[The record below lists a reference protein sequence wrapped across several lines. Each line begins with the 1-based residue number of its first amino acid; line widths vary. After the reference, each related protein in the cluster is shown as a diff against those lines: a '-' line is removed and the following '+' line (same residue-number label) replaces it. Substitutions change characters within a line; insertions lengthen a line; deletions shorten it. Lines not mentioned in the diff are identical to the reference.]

1 MACAYVDKYIVS
13 KESAMYIKSVTIEG
27 MRNVKYKKYE
37 LSQLVYLHGPNG
49 AGKSTVLNAIQLCLL
64 GYIPGTA
71 KSNAAIMEHANGNR
85 IEVTVEL
92 GAPDWGD
99 HTIEATRTFER
110 KSRTVT
116 SDFSLDGF
124 GSDPTMDQIMGDS
137 KLPVFDWN
145 SFTSLTS
152 NKLKD
157 WFIQF
162 IPGMNEDVDWMQEL
176 ESAVNVDVVYNVD
189 IVKEYADKFS
199 KIDASS
205 AVDSVIEA
213 NSMLKNDVSY
223 CKAALAEKENAVNGL
238 LDSFDISD
246 SENMD
251 VDALQQQYD
260 AAVKEYDAAQASYMD
275 KFKKYTSALNRTAQI
290 NKLSDDLSRMLS
302 VEDIESKQAEL
313 QSSIDD
319 MVSLQDDLRIDIESA
334 KSQKQAALE
343 CLAECKAN
351 IETCKAV
358 VDSDSSCPYTKLA
371 CESIA
376 RVKPKYASNLKQYT
390 SDANSYK
397 QEAEQCNSK
406 IKHLEQQLSQAQLD
420 KQEYSKRISELDFK
434 LSQRKAAAE
443 KLEKAASAVA
453 ESVTQEEVNEA
464 QQLMDSAKKL
474 ERDLSFK
481 LNTAVRIKQNADLV
495 ESMMLEKYKL
505 QEKLDILNAWVK
517 LTGANGLQ
525 TKLSSKGFTDLEQ
538 KLTPYVQE
546 LFGSMYSCKFN
557 VAQKANSFSFGIEK
571 HSKLGVCTYIP
582 YNLLSTGEKTVYAY
596 MLMKYIA
603 DNSNSLLKLVMMDDF
618 FDHLDKQRFASL
630 LYTMSSS
637 STCQVIMAGVVD
649 CNCEAVKVIE
659 I

>member
-1 MACAYVDKYIVS
+1 
-13 KESAMYIKSVTIEG
+13 MYIKSVTIEG

-71 KSNAAIMEHANGNR
+71 KSNAAIMEHANGNK

-99 HTIEATRTFER
+99 HTVEFTRTFER
-110 KSRTVT
+110 KGRTVT
-116 SDFSLDGF
+116 SDLSFEGF

-162 IPGMNEDVDWMQEL
+162 IPGMNEDVNWEQEL
-176 ESAVNVDVVYNVD
+176 QNAVNVDVVYNAD

-199 KIDASS
+199 KIDASY

-238 LDSFDISD
+238 LDSSDISD
-246 SENMD
+246 SEDLD

-275 KFKKYTSALNRTAQI
+275 KFKKYTNALNRTSQI

-302 VEDIESKQAEL
+302 VDDIESKQAEL

-319 MVSLQDDLRIDIESA
+319 TVELQENLQANLDSMQA
-334 KSQKQAALE
+334 QKQAALE

-351 IETCKAV
+351 IETCKSV
-358 VDSDSSCPYTKLA
+358 VNSDSSCPYTKLA

-376 RVKPKYASNLKQYT
+376 RVKPQYANKLAQYS
-390 SDANSYK
+390 SDAESYK
-397 QEAEQCNSK
+397 QEAAECDSK
-406 IKHLEQQLSQAQLD
+406 IKFLQQEMNSTEQD
-420 KQEYSKRISELDFK
+420 KQKCFKLIDELNFK
-434 LSQRKAAAE
+434 LSQRKAAEE
-443 KLEKAASAVA
+443 KLEKATSAVV
-453 ESVTQEEVNEA
+453 ESVTQKEVDEA
-464 QQLMDSAKKL
+464 QQLMDSAKQL

-505 QEKLDILNAWVK
+505 QEKLDVLNAWVK

-546 LFGSMYSCKFN
+546 LFGSMYTCKFN
-557 VAQKANSFSFGIEK
+557 VTQKANSFSFGLEK
-571 HSKLGVCTYIP
+571 RSKLGVSTYIP

-630 LYTMSSS
+630 LYTMSNS

-649 CNCEAVKVIE
+649 CNCEAVTVIE

>member
-1 MACAYVDKYIVS
+1 
-13 KESAMYIKSVTIEG
+13 MYIKSVTIEG

-49 AGKSTVLNAIQLCLL
+49 VGKSTVLNAIQLCLL

-71 KSNAAIMEHANGNR
+71 KSNAAIMEHANGNK

-92 GAPDWGD
+92 GAADWGA
-99 HTIEATRTFER
+99 HTVEFTRTFER
-110 KSRTVT
+110 KGRTVT
-116 SDFSLDGF
+116 SNLAFEGF
-124 GSDPTMDQIMGDS
+124 GSDPTMDEIMGDS

-145 SFTSLTS
+145 SFTALTS

-162 IPGMNEDVDWMQEL
+162 IPGMNESVNWEQEL
-176 ESAVNVDVVYNVD
+176 QSAVNVDVVYNAD

-213 NSMLKNDVSY
+213 NSTLKNDVSY

-238 LDSFDISD
+238 LDSSDISD
-246 SENMD
+246 SDDLD

-260 AAVKEYDAAQASYMD
+260 AAVKKYDAAQASYMD
-275 KFKKYTSALNRTAQI
+275 KFKKYTNALNRTAQI

-302 VEDIESKQAEL
+302 VDDIESKQAEL

-319 MVSLQDDLRIDIESA
+319 TVELQEDLQANLDSMQA
-334 KSQKQAALE
+334 QKQAALE
-343 CLAECKAN
+343 CLAECKAS
-351 IETCKAV
+351 IETCKSV
-358 VDSDSSCPYTKLA
+358 VNSDSSCPYTKLA

-376 RVKPKYASNLKQYT
+376 RVKPQYASKLAQYS
-390 SDANSYK
+390 SDADSYQ
-397 QEAEQCNSK
+397 QEVKECDSK
-406 IKHLEQQLSQAQLD
+406 INYLQQELNSTEQD
-420 KQEYSKRISELDFK
+420 KQKCFKLIDELDFK
-434 LSQRKAAAE
+434 LWQRKAAEE
-443 KLEKAASAVA
+443 KLEKATSAVV
-453 ESVTQEEVNEA
+453 ESVMQKEVNEA
-464 QQLMDSAKKL
+464 QQLMDNAKQL

-505 QEKLDILNAWVK
+505 QEKLDVLNAWVK

-546 LFGSMYSCKFN
+546 LFGSLYTCKFN
-557 VAQKANSFSFGIEK
+557 VAQKANSFSFGLEK
-571 HSKLGVCTYIP
+571 RSKLGLSTYIP

-630 LYTMSSS
+630 LYTMSNS

-649 CNCEAVKVIE
+649 CNCEAVTVIE

>member
-1 MACAYVDKYIVS
+1 
-13 KESAMYIKSVTIEG
+13 MYIKSVTIEG

-37 LSQLVYLHGPNG
+37 MSDLVYLHGPNG
-49 AGKSTVLNAIQLCLL
+49 SGKSTVLNAIQLCLL

-92 GAPDWGD
+92 ADADWGVQ
-99 HTIEATRTFER
+99 TMELTRTFER
-110 KSRTVT
+110 KGRTVT
-116 SDFSLDGF
+116 SNFTHEGF
-124 GSDPTMDQIMGDS
+124 GSDPTIDQIIGDS

-162 IPGMNEDVDWMQEL
+162 IPGMNESVNWEQEL
-176 ESAVNVDVVYNVD
+176 ENAVNVDVVYNAD

-238 LDSFDISD
+238 LDSSDISD
-246 SENMD
+246 SEDLD

-260 AAVKEYDAAQASYMD
+260 DAVKKSDEAQQSYMD
-275 KFKKYTSALNRTAQI
+275 KFKKYTNSLNRTSQI

-302 VEDIESKQAEL
+302 VDDIESKQAEL
-313 QSSIDD
+313 QSRIDD
-319 MVSLQDDLRIDIESA
+319 AVVLQDDLQENLDSMQA
-334 KSQKQAALE
+334 QKQAALE

-351 IETCKAV
+351 IETCKSV
-358 VDSDSSCPYTKLA
+358 VNSDSSCPYTKLA

-376 RVKPKYASNLKQYT
+376 RVKPQYASKLEQYRN
-390 SDANSYK
+390 DANSYK
-397 QEAEQCNSK
+397 QEAEECNSK
-406 IKHLEQQLSQAQLD
+406 IKYLQQELNSTEQD
-420 KQEYSKRISELDFK
+420 KQKYFKLISELDFK
-434 LSQRKAAAE
+434 LSQRKSAEE
-443 KLEKAASAVA
+443 KLEKATSAVV
-453 ESVTQEEVNEA
+453 ESVTQKEVDEA

-546 LFGSMYSCKFN
+546 LFGSLYTCKFN
-557 VAQKANSFSFGIEK
+557 VSQKANSFSFGLEK
-571 HSKLGVCTYIP
+571 RSKLGLSTYIP

-630 LYTMSSS
+630 LHTMSNS

-649 CNCEAVKVIE
+649 CNCEAVTVLE

>member
-1 MACAYVDKYIVS
+1 
-13 KESAMYIKSVTIEG
+13 MYIKSVTIEG

-92 GAPDWGD
+92 GAADWD
-99 HTIEATRTFER
+99 AHTVEFTRTFER
-110 KSRTVT
+110 KGRTVT
-116 SDFSLDGF
+116 SNLAFEGF

-145 SFTSLTS
+145 SFTALTS

-162 IPGMNEDVDWMQEL
+162 IPGMNESVNWQQEL
-176 ESAVNVDVVYNVD
+176 QSAVNVDVVYNVD

-213 NSMLKNDVSY
+213 NSTLKNDVSY

-238 LDSFDISD
+238 LDSSDISD
-246 SENMD
+246 SEDLD

-260 AAVKEYDAAQASYMD
+260 AAVKKYDAAQASYMD
-275 KFKKYTSALNRTAQI
+275 KFRKYTNALNRTCQI

-319 MVSLQDDLRIDIESA
+319 TVDLQEDLQANLDSTQA
-334 KSQKQAALE
+334 QKQAALE

-351 IETCKAV
+351 IETCKSV
-358 VDSDSSCPYTKLA
+358 VNSDSSCPYTKLA

-376 RVKPKYASNLKQYT
+376 RVKPQYASKLAQYS
-390 SDANSYK
+390 SDAESYK
-397 QEAEQCNSK
+397 QEAMECDSNIKFLQQELNSAEQ
-406 IKHLEQQLSQAQLD
+406 D
-420 KQEYSKRISELDFK
+420 KQKCFKLIDELNFK
-434 LSQRKAAAE
+434 LSQRKAAEE
-443 KLEKAASAVA
+443 KLEKATSAVV
-453 ESVTQEEVNEA
+453 ECVTQKEVDEA
-464 QQLMDSAKKL
+464 QQLMDSAKQL

-505 QEKLDILNAWVK
+505 QEKLDVLNAWVK

-546 LFGSMYSCKFN
+546 LFGSLYTCKFN
-557 VAQKANSFSFGIEK
+557 VAQKANSFSFGLEK
-571 HSKLGVCTYIP
+571 RSKLGLSTYIP

-630 LYTMSSS
+630 LHTMSNSN
-637 STCQVIMAGVVD
+637 TCQVIMAGVVD
-649 CNCEAVKVIE
+649 CNCEAVTVIE

>member
-1 MACAYVDKYIVS
+1 
-13 KESAMYIKSVTIEG
+13 MYIKSVTIEG
-27 MRNVKYKKYE
+27 MRNVKHKTYE
-37 LSQLVYLHGPNG
+37 LSELVYLHGPNG

-71 KSNAAIMEHANGNR
+71 KSNAAIMEHANGNK
-85 IEVTVEL
+85 IEVMVQLSDTGWV
-92 GAPDWGD
+92 
-99 HTIEATRTFER
+99 HTMDLTRTFER
-110 KSRTVT
+110 KGRTVT
-116 SDFSLDGF
+116 SDFTCDAF
-124 GSDPTMDQIMGDS
+124 GSDPTMDQILGDS

-162 IPGMNEDVDWMQEL
+162 IPGMNEDVNWEQEL
-176 ESAVNVDVVYNVD
+176 QNAVNVDVVYNVD

-213 NSMLKNDVSY
+213 NSKLKNDVSY

-238 LDSFDISD
+238 LDSSDISD
-246 SENMD
+246 SEDMD

-260 AAVKEYDAAQASYMD
+260 AAVKECDAAQASYMD
-275 KFKKYTSALNRTAQI
+275 KFKKYTNALNRTSQI

-302 VEDIESKQAEL
+302 VDDIESKQAEL

-319 MVSLQDDLRIDIESA
+319 TVELQEDLQANLDSA
-334 KSQKQAALE
+334 QAQKQAALE

-351 IETCKAV
+351 IETCKSV
-358 VDSDSSCPYTKLA
+358 VNSDSSCPYTKLA

-376 RVKPKYASNLKQYT
+376 RVKPQYASKLAQYS
-390 SDANSYK
+390 SDADSYK
-397 QEAEQCNSK
+397 QEAEECNST
-406 IKHLEQQLSQAQLD
+406 IKFLQQEMNSAEQD
-420 KQEYSKRISELDFK
+420 KQKCFKLIDELNFK
-434 LSQRKAAAE
+434 LSERKAAEE
-443 KLEKAASAVA
+443 KLAKATSAVA
-453 ESVTQEEVNEA
+453 ESVTSEEVEKA
-464 QQLMDSAKKL
+464 QHLMDSAKQL

-505 QEKLDILNAWVK
+505 QEKLDVLNAWVK

-546 LFGSMYSCKFN
+546 LFGSMYTCKFN
-557 VAQKANSFSFGIEK
+557 VAQKANSFSFGLEK
-571 HSKLGVCTYIP
+571 RSKLGVSTYIP

-630 LYTMSSS
+630 LDAMSRS

-649 CNCEAVKVIE
+649 CNCEHVNVIE

>member
-1 MACAYVDKYIVS
+1 
-13 KESAMYIKSVTIEG
+13 MYIKSVTIEG

-92 GAPDWGD
+92 GASDWGT
-99 HTIEATRTFER
+99 HTVEFTRTFER
-110 KSRTVT
+110 KGRTVT
-116 SDFSLDGF
+116 SDFTHEAF
-124 GSDPTMDQIMGDS
+124 GSDPTMDQIIGDS

-162 IPGMNEDVDWMQEL
+162 IPGMNESVNWEQEL
-176 ESAVNVDVVYNVD
+176 QSAVNVDVVYNVD

-213 NSMLKNDVSY
+213 NSTLKNDVSY

-238 LDSFDISD
+238 LDSSDISD
-246 SENMD
+246 SDDLD

-260 AAVKEYDAAQASYMD
+260 AAVK
-275 KFKKYTSALNRTAQI
+275 KYTNALNRTSQI

-319 MVSLQDDLRIDIESA
+319 TVELQEDLQANLDSTQA
-334 KSQKQAALE
+334 QKQAALE

-351 IETCKAV
+351 IETCKSV
-358 VDSDSSCPYTKLA
+358 VNSDSSCPYTKLA

-376 RVKPKYASNLKQYT
+376 RVKPQYASKLAQYS
-390 SDANSYK
+390 SDADSYQ
-397 QEAEQCNSK
+397 QEVKECDSD
-406 IKHLEQQLSQAQLD
+406 IKFLQQQLNSTEQD
-420 KQEYSKRISELDFK
+420 KQKCFKLIDELNFK
-434 LSQRKAAAE
+434 LSQRKAAEE
-443 KLEKAASAVA
+443 KLEKAASAVV
-453 ESVTQEEVNEA
+453 ESVTQKEVNEA
-464 QQLMDSAKKL
+464 QQLMDSAKQL

-505 QEKLDILNAWVK
+505 QEKLDVLNAWVK

-546 LFGSMYSCKFN
+546 LFGSLYTCKFN
-557 VAQKANSFSFGIEK
+557 VAQKANSFSFGLEK
-571 HSKLGVCTYIP
+571 RSKLGLSTYIP

-630 LYTMSSS
+630 LHTMSNS

-649 CNCEAVKVIE
+649 CNCEAVTVIE

>member
-1 MACAYVDKYIVS
+1 
-13 KESAMYIKSVTIEG
+13 MYIKSVTIEG

-92 GAPDWGD
+92 GASDWGT
-99 HTIEATRTFER
+99 HTVEFTRTFER
-110 KSRTVT
+110 KGRTVT
-116 SDFSLDGF
+116 SNLTFEGF
-124 GSDPTMDQIMGDS
+124 GSDPTMDQIIGDS

-162 IPGMNEDVDWMQEL
+162 IPGMNESVNWEQEL
-176 ESAVNVDVVYNVD
+176 QSAVNVDVVYNVD

-213 NSMLKNDVSY
+213 NSTLKNDVSY

-238 LDSFDISD
+238 LDSSDISD
-246 SENMD
+246 SDDLD

-260 AAVKEYDAAQASYMD
+260 TAVKKYDAAQASYMD
-275 KFKKYTSALNRTAQI
+275 KFKKYTNALNRTSQI
-290 NKLSDDLSRMLS
+290 SKLSDDLSRMLS

-319 MVSLQDDLRIDIESA
+319 TVELQEDLQANLDSTQA
-334 KSQKQAALE
+334 QKQAALE

-358 VDSDSSCPYTKLA
+358 VNSDSSCPYTKLA

-376 RVKPKYASNLKQYT
+376 RVKPQYASKLAQYS
-390 SDANSYK
+390 SDAESYK
-397 QEAEQCNSK
+397 QEAAECDSN
-406 IKHLEQQLSQAQLD
+406 IKFLQQQLNSTEQD
-420 KQEYSKRISELDFK
+420 KQKCFKLIDELNFK
-434 LSQRKAAAE
+434 LSQRKAAEE
-443 KLEKAASAVA
+443 KLEKATSAVV
-453 ESVTQEEVNEA
+453 ESVTQKEVNEA
-464 QQLMDSAKKL
+464 QQLMDSAKQL

-505 QEKLDILNAWVK
+505 QEKLDVLNAWVK

-546 LFGSMYSCKFN
+546 LFGSLYTCKFN
-557 VAQKANSFSFGIEK
+557 VAQKANSFSFGLEK
-571 HSKLGVCTYIP
+571 RSKLGLSTYIP

-630 LYTMSSS
+630 LHTMSNS

-649 CNCEAVKVIE
+649 CNCEAVTVIE

>member
-1 MACAYVDKYIVS
+1 
-13 KESAMYIKSVTIEG
+13 MYIKSVTIEG

-92 GAPDWGD
+92 GASDWGT
-99 HTIEATRTFER
+99 HTVEFTRTFER
-110 KSRTVT
+110 KGRTVT
-116 SDFSLDGF
+116 SNLTFEGF
-124 GSDPTMDQIMGDS
+124 GSDPTMDQIIGDS

-162 IPGMNEDVDWMQEL
+162 IPGMNESVNWEQEL
-176 ESAVNVDVVYNVD
+176 QSAVNVDVVYNVD

-213 NSMLKNDVSY
+213 NSTLKNDVSY

-238 LDSFDISD
+238 LDSSDISD
-246 SENMD
+246 SDDLD

-260 AAVKEYDAAQASYMD
+260 AAVKKYDAAQASYMD
-275 KFKKYTSALNRTAQI
+275 KFKKYTNALNRTSQI

-319 MVSLQDDLRIDIESA
+319 TVELQEDLQANLDSTQA
-334 KSQKQAALE
+334 QKQAALE

-351 IETCKAV
+351 IETCKSV
-358 VDSDSSCPYTKLA
+358 VNSDSSCPYTKLA

-376 RVKPKYASNLKQYT
+376 RVKPQYASKLAQYS
-390 SDANSYK
+390 SDADSYQ
-397 QEAEQCNSK
+397 QEVKECDSD
-406 IKHLEQQLSQAQLD
+406 IKFLQQQLNSTEQD
-420 KQEYSKRISELDFK
+420 KQKCFKLIDELNFK
-434 LSQRKAAAE
+434 LSQRKAAEE
-443 KLEKAASAVA
+443 KLEKAASAVV
-453 ESVTQEEVNEA
+453 ESVTQKEVNEA
-464 QQLMDSAKKL
+464 QQLMDSAKQL

-505 QEKLDILNAWVK
+505 QEKLDVLNAWVK

-546 LFGSMYSCKFN
+546 LFGSLYTCKFN
-557 VAQKANSFSFGIEK
+557 VAQKANSFSFGLEK
-571 HSKLGVCTYIP
+571 RSKLGLSTYIP

-630 LYTMSSS
+630 LHTMSNS

-649 CNCEAVKVIE
+649 CNCEAVTVIE

>member
-1 MACAYVDKYIVS
+1 
-13 KESAMYIKSVTIEG
+13 MYIKSVTIEG

-92 GAPDWGD
+92 GASDWGT
-99 HTIEATRTFER
+99 HTVEFTRTFER
-110 KSRTVT
+110 KGRTVT
-116 SDFSLDGF
+116 SNLAFEGF

-162 IPGMNEDVDWMQEL
+162 IPGMNESVNWEQEL
-176 ESAVNVDVVYNVD
+176 QNAVNVDVVYNVD
-189 IVKEYADKFS
+189 IVKQYADKFS

-213 NSMLKNDVSY
+213 NSTLKNDVSY

-238 LDSFDISD
+238 LDSSDISD
-246 SENMD
+246 SEDLN

-260 AAVKEYDAAQASYMD
+260 AAVKKYDAAQASYMD
-275 KFKKYTSALNRTAQI
+275 KFKKYTNALNRTSQI
-290 NKLSDDLSRMLS
+290 NRLSDDLSRMLS
-302 VEDIESKQAEL
+302 VDDIESKQAEL

-319 MVSLQDDLRIDIESA
+319 TVELQEDLYANLDSMQA
-334 KSQKQAALE
+334 QKQAALE

-351 IETCKAV
+351 IETCKSIV
-358 VDSDSSCPYTKLA
+358 NSDSSCPYTKLA

-376 RVKPKYASNLKQYT
+376 RVKPQYASKLAQYR
-390 SDANSYK
+390 SDADSYQQEVKECDSTIEYLQQELNST
-397 QEAEQCNSK
+397 EQ
-406 IKHLEQQLSQAQLD
+406 D
-420 KQEYSKRISELDFK
+420 KQKCFKLIDELDFK
-434 LSQRKAAAE
+434 LSQRKDAEE

-464 QQLMDSAKKL
+464 QQLMDSAKQL

-505 QEKLDILNAWVK
+505 QEKLDVLNAWVK

-525 TKLSSKGFTDLEQ
+525 TKLSSKGFTHLEQ

-546 LFGSMYSCKFN
+546 LFGSLYTCKFN
-557 VAQKANSFSFGIEK
+557 VAQKANSFSFGLEK
-571 HSKLGVCTYIP
+571 RSKLGVSTYIP

-630 LYTMSSS
+630 LDAMSRS

-649 CNCEAVKVIE
+649 CNCEHVNVIE

>member
-1 MACAYVDKYIVS
+1 
-13 KESAMYIKSVTIEG
+13 MYIKSVTIEG

-92 GAPDWGD
+92 GASDWGT
-99 HTIEATRTFER
+99 HTVEFTRTFER
-110 KSRTVT
+110 KGRTVT
-116 SDFSLDGF
+116 SNLTFEGF
-124 GSDPTMDQIMGDS
+124 GSDPTMDQIIGDS

-162 IPGMNEDVDWMQEL
+162 IPGMNESVNWEQEL
-176 ESAVNVDVVYNVD
+176 QSAVNVDVVYNVD

-213 NSMLKNDVSY
+213 NSTLKNDVSY

-246 SENMD
+246 SDDLD

-260 AAVKEYDAAQASYMD
+260 TAVKKYDAAQASYMD
-275 KFKKYTSALNRTAQI
+275 KFKKYTNALNRTSQI
-290 NKLSDDLSRMLS
+290 SKLSDDLSRMLS

-319 MVSLQDDLRIDIESA
+319 TVELQEDLQANLDSTQA
-334 KSQKQAALE
+334 QKQAALE

-358 VDSDSSCPYTKLA
+358 VNSDSSCPYTKLA

-376 RVKPKYASNLKQYT
+376 RVKPQYASKLAQYS
-390 SDANSYK
+390 SDAESYK
-397 QEAEQCNSK
+397 QEAAECDSN
-406 IKHLEQQLSQAQLD
+406 IKFLQQQLNSTEQD
-420 KQEYSKRISELDFK
+420 KQKCFKLIDELNFK
-434 LSQRKAAAE
+434 LSQRKAAEE
-443 KLEKAASAVA
+443 KLEKATSAVV
-453 ESVTQEEVNEA
+453 ESVTQKEVNEA
-464 QQLMDSAKKL
+464 QQLMDSAKQL

-505 QEKLDILNAWVK
+505 QEKLDVLNAWVK

-546 LFGSMYSCKFN
+546 LFGSLYTCKFN
-557 VAQKANSFSFGIEK
+557 VAQKANSFSFGLEK
-571 HSKLGVCTYIP
+571 RSKLGLSTYIP

-630 LYTMSSS
+630 LHTMSNS

-649 CNCEAVKVIE
+649 CNCEAVTVIE